1 MEARMKFIR
10 WTAATIAVLAMLLSG
25 VGCDEKSSGGGDNNN
40 GTTPGS
46 VQIVLGTVNDTLRF
60 LPGDSASTAV
70 TVIVSDQQGRALPG
84 VKVSLA
90 LDDANLGYLEWADD
104 NLRDTTNSLGRVNAT
119 FRTYARA
126 GAQIISATVGSLTDT
141 RVLTILQAANSICF
155 LNMVV
160 ADTLLDANPV
170 VEDSTQIILTITDCE
185 YRGVEGVSLDLRAN
199 GGRLIPPAPTDSTGR
214 TTTWWYNNGQFG
226 QFTITIQIGD
236 ITRTASV
243 TVQESDPALGYLFVY
258 TNRKMVEADGCV
270 TAATIQAQLQN
281 QYGEG
286 IGGDTIRF
294 GTPNGGAVNAWAV
307 TDTLGVAEV
316 TFCGMGVPNGEDPAD
331 SAHVVARY
339 DRWGLRDTVN
349 VRINPASAIG
359 EVNLSATNTF
369 GVAGIDSIELIL
381 NVFFENGV
389 RVNGYWARFRYT
401 QCGDLTFDSVRLVNG
416 SPDTA
421 NYYRICTQIPITS
434 PQITAEVGGV
444 VSSPLTIQVN
454 PGIANK
460 LIPSAIPAL
469 DIGQQWTVE
478 AQVQDTFSNPVG
490 AGTVVFFESTLGAI
504 SPTTATTGADGIAR
518 SNYNSGTTAGSG
530 VIRARLGN
538 GYIDSTTVFVVAGDP
553 NSLTMTVNPTSL
565 QVRGS
570 GGQDWSQI
578 EARAFDPNGN
588 PVPDGRWVTFELLDA
603 PEGCNINEHGLVDSA
618 QTAAGLAIAT
628 LNAGTAV
635 GPVLIQASVLTNSGI
650 RYVPGN
656 ATVVAGPPYEIQM
669 GLNEVGVDALGAA
682 WDLELSALVKD
693 VVQNPVRNGTAV
705 FFEVVPEEFAQVLS
719 EFVVTGNENSA
730 GDTHPGV
737 AYTTLRFTSLA
748 TNQTVQITASTANG
762 IIETFDFVLPI
773 QVPGLELNCLPGSW
787 HFGANGNPCR
797 IELRATV
804 RDGHEVLINGQT
816 VYYNAQRGRM
826 YGNQNGTGP
835 TLSLAVTGPDFGAPS
850 DGICSLWLVEQEN
863 FIFPDAVTPEI
874 PGTVFAEVL
883 GYDNAQD
890 NQTINFRR

>member
-1 MEARMKFIR
+1 MKFIR

-60 LPGDSASTAV
+60 LPGDSASTVV

-84 VKVSLA
+84 VKVDLSLA
-90 LDDANLGYLEWADD
+90 DANLGYIEWADD

-126 GAQIISATVGSLTDT
+126 GAQIISATVGGLTEN

-170 VEDSTQIILTITDCE
+170 VEDSTQVILTITDCD
-185 YRGVEGVSLDLRAN
+185 YNGVPGVSLDLRAN
-199 GGRLIPPAPTDSTGR
+199 GGRLTPPLPTDSTGR
-214 TTTWWYNNGQFG
+214 TTTWWFNNGQFG
-226 QFTITIQIGD
+226 TFTISIEIGD
-236 ITRTASV
+236 ITRSV
-243 TVQESDPALGYLFVY
+243 NVVVQESDRAQGYLFVY
-258 TNRKMVEADGCV
+258 TDRKIVEADGCV
-270 TAATIQAQLQN
+270 SAATIQAQLQN
-281 QYGEG
+281 QYGEA
-286 IGGDTIRF
+286 IRGDTVRF
-294 GTPNGGAVNAWAV
+294 GTPNGGAVNPWAV
-307 TDTLGVAEV
+307 TDTLGIAEV

-331 SAHVVARY
+331 SALIIARY
-339 DRWGLRDTVN
+339 DKWSLRDTVN
-349 VRINPASAIG
+349 VRIAPASAIG

-369 GVAGIDSIELIL
+369 GVAGRDSIELIL
-381 NVFFENGV
+381 NVFFENGA
-389 RVNGYWARFRYT
+389 RVNGYWARFRFT

-421 NYYRICTQIPITS
+421 NFYRLCTQVPITA

-444 VSSPLTIQVN
+444 MSSPLTIQIN
-454 PGIANK
+454 PGVANR
-460 LIPSAIPAL
+460 LTFPTAIPTL
-469 DIGQQWTVE
+469 SIGQQWIVE
-478 AQVQDTFSNPVG
+478 AQVQDTFQNPVG
-490 AGTVVFFESTLGAI
+490 AGTVVFFESTLGAV
-504 SPTTATTGADGIAR
+504 SPTTATTAADGIAR

-530 VIRARLGN
+530 VVRARLGN
-538 GYIDSTTVFVVAGDP
+538 SYVDSTTVFVQAGDP
-553 NSLTMTVNPTSL
+553 NSLTMTLNPTSL

-570 GGQDWSQI
+570 GGQDWAQI

-588 PVPDGRWVTFELLDA
+588 PVPDGTWVTFELLDA
-603 PEGCNINEHGLVDSA
+603 PEGCNINEHGSLDSA

-628 LNAGTAV
+628 LNAGTVV
-635 GPVLIQASVLTNSGI
+635 GPVNVQACVQAISGE
-650 RYVPGN
+650 RCVPGS

-705 FFEVVPEEFAQVLS
+705 FFEVVPEEYAQVLS

-730 GDTHPGV
+730 GDAHPGI

-748 TNQTVQITASTANG
+748 TNQTIQITATTANG
-762 IIETFDFVLPI
+762 IIETMDFVLPI
-773 QVPGLELNCLPGSW
+773 QEPGVELYCVPGSW
-787 HFGANGNPCR
+787 HFGANGNPCH
-797 IELRATV
+797 IELRAVV

-835 TLSLAVTGPDFGAPS
+835 TLSLAITGPDFGAPA
-850 DGICSLWLVEQEN
+850 DGECSLWLVEQEN
-863 FIFPDAVTPEI
+863 FIFPDDVTPEI

-883 GYDNAQD
+883 GYDIAQD
-890 NQTINFRR
+890 NQTISFRR